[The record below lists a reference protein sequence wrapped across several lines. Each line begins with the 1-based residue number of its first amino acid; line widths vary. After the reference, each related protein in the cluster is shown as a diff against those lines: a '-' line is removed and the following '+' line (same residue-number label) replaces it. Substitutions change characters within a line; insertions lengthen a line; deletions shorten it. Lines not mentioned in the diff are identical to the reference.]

1 MIVRRHP
8 GFGADARINT
18 VELEDGPATLTLTRR
33 QVEHGFQNLDLKLSG
48 NETFSMCPEDGTLE
62 LYLKRSTLEAIR
74 NVLRNFDGEE
84 VCMEEQTIPMPVDI
98 DPAYEQARAD
108 MWDEE

>member
-8 GFGADARINT
+8 GFGDDARINA
-18 VELEDGPATLTLTRR
+18 VELEDGPATLTMARL
-33 QVEHGFQNLDLKLSG
+33 QVEHGYYSLDLKLSG
-48 NETFSMCPEDGTLE
+48 NETLSMCPEDGALE

-74 NVLRNFDGEE
+74 NVLRNFDGEL
-84 VCMEEQTIPMPVDI
+84 VCMEEQTIPLPVDI